1 VIRGGDVVAPEAG
14 RRRADVFVRDGRI
27 VEAGEAARAIDATGK
42 LVVPGLVD
50 LHAHVFAG
58 QDLGV
63 DPDVVG
69 PASGTTTFVDTGTAG
84 AHLFGAFRRG
94 TIERAVPSV
103 RAFLNIST
111 IGVTSMRLAGELEN
125 LAYCDVDAC
134 VACAREHA
142 DLVLGVKVRASANVV
157 GAAGDEPLRRA
168 RAAADR
174 LGLPLMVHIG
184 QAPSGIET
192 VLAALGE
199 GDVLTHCF
207 SGWRDNGL
215 LLDGRVRP
223 SVLAAQRRGVRF
235 DVGHG
240 MGSFDAEVARALLDQ
255 GFAPDAISSDIHAYS
270 RDAVGD
276 LPAVMSKFLALG
288 LSLEEV
294 VARTTLHPARA
305 LGLDAG
311 TLRVGAP
318 ADVAV
323 LELLDGPVEF
333 EDTWGHAFAG
343 ERRLRTV
350 TTVQRGEVVHG

>member
-1 VIRGGDVVAPEAG
+1 VRCDLLIRGD
-14 RRRADVFVRDGRI
+14 RDVFIRDGRI
-27 VEAGEAARAIDATGK
+27 VGGGEPERVIDLPGK

-94 TIERAVPSV
+94 TIERAVPQV
-103 RAFLNIST
+103 RAFVNIST
-111 IGVTSMRLAGELEN
+111 IGVTSMWLAGECET

-142 DLVLGVKVRASANVV
+142 DLVVGVKVRASANVV
-157 GAAGDEPLRRA
+157 GASGDEPLRRA
-168 RAAADR
+168 RAAADK

-184 QAPSGIET
+184 EAPSGIET
-192 VLAALGE
+192 VLAALGP

-215 LLDGRVRP
+215 LEGGRLRP
-223 SVLAAQRRGVRF
+223 SVPAAQRRGVRF

-240 MGSFDAEVARALLDQ
+240 MRSFDAEVARALLDQ

-270 RDAVGD
+270 VDAVGD

-288 LSLEEV
+288 LSVDEV
-294 VARTTLHPARA
+294 VARATSGPAGV

-311 TLRVGAP
+311 TLSVGAV
-318 ADVAV
+318 ADVTV
-323 LELLDGPVEF
+323 LELLDEDMTW
-333 EDTWGHAFAG
+333 EDTWGHAFPG
-343 ERRLRTV
+343 SKRLRTV
-350 TTVQRGEVVHG
+350 LTVRKGEVVHG